1 MAGQNLVIRRKVEQ
15 SFLIGGNVRVTFLA
29 WRNGEAILAI
39 EAPREIPV
47 NRSEVAQRITDSGR
61 RLPVLVC
68 EPLMA

>member
-1 MAGQNLVIRRKVEQ
+1 MARQNLVIRRKVDQ
-15 SFLIGGNVRVTFLA
+15 SFLIGGNVTVTLLA
-29 WRNGEAILAI
+29 MRGGEAILSI

-47 NRSEVAQRITDSGR
+47 NRSEVAQRIFDAGK